1 MSTDRSNADDLRA
14 RVLAEAKKTPS
25 PTRDEHRRRV
35 LLVVVMGTLAAGAVF
50 MAMGGFKT
58 GTRPV
63 EMIAF
68 TAGFA
73 MVAALVVGR
82 LASPPPGSM
91 LARPRAFLVTVCVAA
106 APLLALGAI
115 AAALAWPAPAGEAV
129 EERVHLACGAMTFV
143 QGVLPLVALF
153 LTRRGSDPVHPVITG
168 AALGMT
174 AGAWTAMMAYM
185 RCPHAAAMHCILAHV
200 APTIV
205 LTLVGGVLGW
215 LLLRPTS
222 TRT

>member
-1 MSTDRSNADDLRA
+1 MSTGADDLRA
-14 RVLAEAKKTPS
+14 RVLAEVKKTPS

-35 LLVVVMGTLAAGAVF
+35 LLVVVMGVLAAGALF
-50 MAMGGFKT
+50 MAMGGFAA

-82 LASPPPGSM
+82 VAAPPRGSM
-91 LARPRAFLVTVCVAA
+91 LARPKGVVLAASVAA
-106 APLLALGAI
+106 APLLALVAI
-115 AAALAWPAPAGEAV
+115 AAASAWPGPSSEAV
-129 EERVHLACGAMTFV
+129 AERAHLACGAMTFV
-143 QGVLPLVALF
+143 QGVLPLVVLF
-153 LTRRGSDPVHPVITG
+153 LTRRGSDPVHPMITG

-174 AGAWTAMMAYM
+174 AGGWTAMMAYM
-185 RCPHAAAMHCILAHV
+185 RCPHAAAMHCVFAHV

-205 LTLVGGVLGW
+205 LTLVGAVLG
-215 LLLRPTS
+215 LVILRP
-222 TRT
+222 RAD

>member
-1 MSTDRSNADDLRA
+1 
-14 RVLAEAKKTPS
+14 
-25 PTRDEHRRRV
+25 V
-35 LLVVVMGTLAAGAVF
+35 LLVIVMGTLAVAVVF
-50 MAMGGFKT
+50 MAMGGLQP
-58 GTRPV
+58 GTRPI
-63 EMIAF
+63 EMVAF

-82 LASPPPGSM
+82 LASPPRGSM
-91 LARPRAFLVTVCVAA
+91 LARPRSVVVTVCVTA

-115 AAALAWPAPAGEAV
+115 AAALAWPVPAGEAV
-129 EERVHLACGAMTFV
+129 DERVHLACGAMTFV

-153 LTRRGSDPVHPVITG
+153 LTRRGTDPVHPVITG

-205 LTLVGGVLGW
+205 LTVVGGIVGW
-215 LLLRPTS
+215 FILRPRS
-222 TRT
+222 G